1 MKRYIILCVVS
12 IYLWTTQSCTKW
24 LDVSSDTE
32 IVSEQQFSDVTGFR
46 DAVIGVYVKMAKP
59 NMYGQEMTWRTVEFL
74 SQQYAVVSGA
84 PDLNVPLYAW
94 TSSPLPSKRE
104 SIWLSTY
111 AAIANINQ
119 VLKYQEK
126 NRSVFS
132 AYPLTDSI
140 IHGEMLGLRA
150 FLHFDLLRLYGK
162 GNLGA
167 RADMM
172 SKPTIPYVTTFSKVA
187 TEQRSYK
194 ETIGL
199 MKKDVEEAIKYLEC
213 DPISRLRG
221 ADPKYWANEEAN
233 GFISSVL
240 SAGSMPNRR
249 IRMNYWAA
257 KALYARIL
265 MWEGTTE
272 SKAKALEV
280 SLEVIGEFYSNGL
293 GKGPGAYYSW
303 TSSTAVNGATWQTSD
318 LSFVN
323 EQLFTLHVEKFQE
336 IQESAS
342 HLNLNWFYS
351 GSPNNQYSVV
361 FMTADRRNKVY
372 ESGTSMIDVDWR
384 ATKCLFADGS
394 TLSNWTIA
402 KFYNTKETSASYS
415 KRMPLMRI
423 TELYYIAAECL
434 MDIGPNYD
442 RSKALALLN
451 KVRNQ
456 RNIPTAM
463 NLEDKLTDA
472 QIQNEITKE
481 YMKEFVA
488 EGQLF
493 YYYKRLG
500 FPTILGSAK
509 DMTDVEYQ
517 MPMPDSEL
525 ASGGIRV
532 D

>member
-12 IYLWTTQSCTKW
+12 MLLLTTQSCKKW
-24 LDVSSDTE
+24 LDVSSSTE
-32 IVSEQQFSDVTGFR
+32 IVSEQQFSDITGFR

-59 NMYGQEMTWRTVEFL
+59 NMYAQEMTWRTVEFL
-74 SQQYAVVSGA
+74 SQQYAVISGA

-111 AAIANINQ
+111 AAIANVNQ
-119 VLKYQEK
+119 ILKYQEK
-126 NRSVFS
+126 NRSVFAS
-132 AYPLTDSI
+132 YPLTDSL
-140 IHGEMLGLRA
+140 IHGEMLAIRA
-150 FLHFDLLRLYGK
+150 FLHFDLMRLYGK
-162 GNLGA
+162 GNLGE
-167 RADMM
+167 RAEMM
-172 SKPTIPYVTTFSKVA
+172 SRPTIPYVTEFSRLP
-187 TEQRSYK
+187 TDQRSYK
-194 ETIGL
+194 ETLAL
-199 MKKDVEEAIKYLEC
+199 MKKDVEEAITYLEC

-221 ADPKYWANEEAN
+221 TDPSYWANEEAN
-233 GFISSVL
+233 GFISSTL
-240 SAGSMPNRR
+240 SATAIPNRR

-265 MWEGTTE
+265 MWEGTAD
-272 SKAKALEV
+272 SKAKALDV
-280 SLEVIGEFYSNGL
+280 ALEIIGENNSGGL
-293 GKGPGAYYSW
+293 GRGPGAYYFW

-323 EQLFTLHVEKFQE
+323 EQLFTLHIENFLA
-336 IQESAS
+336 IQETSS
-342 HLNLNWFYS
+342 YNLNWFYA

-361 FMTADRRNKVY
+361 YMTADRRNKVY
-372 ESGTSMIDVDWR
+372 EAGTSMIDVDWR

-402 KFYNTKETSASYS
+402 KFYNTKETPASYN

-434 MDIGPNYD
+434 MDQGANYD
-442 RSKALALLN
+442 RMKALALLN

-456 RNIPTAM
+456 RNIPVAM
-463 NLEDKLTDA
+463 NLDATLTDEE
-472 QIQNEITKE
+472 IRHEITKE

-500 FPTILGSAK
+500 FQNILGYAK
-509 DMTDVEYQ
+509 EMTDVEYQ

-525 ASGGIRV
+525 ASGGVRE